1 MFNLGSMLLIIL
13 PRRCQMSKELCIEYK
28 FLKGA
33 YFVAEE
39 FVHVTK
45 KTTIFAMFH
54 TRDNFQEV

>member
-33 YFVAEE
+33 YLVA
-39 FVHVTK
+39 
-45 KTTIFAMFH
+45 
-54 TRDNFQEV
+54 